1 MPNSENNKIS
11 LLLTLINLDYFML
24 EYTLSDYD
32 T

>member
-1 MPNSENNKIS
+1 MPNSENNNIS